1 MARAKV
7 TEESRYSIQ
16 LDDLTFHQLHYL
28 MGVFQNSPVDYTNPD
43 DEPSYESDLR
53 RAVFTA
59 CKDVLGNQ

>member
-1 MARAKV
+1 MAKAKV
-7 TEESRYSIQ
+7 TAEKRYSIQ

-53 RAVFTA
+53 RVIFTA

>member
-7 TEESRYSIQ
+7 TAERRYSIQ

-53 RAVFTA
+53 RTIFTA

>member
-1 MARAKV
+1 MAKARV
-7 TEESRYSIQ
+7 TAESRYSIQ

-53 RAVFTA
+53 RAIFTA

>member
-1 MARAKV
+1 MAKAKV

-28 MGVFQNSPVDYTNPD
+28 MGVFQNSPMDYNNPN

-53 RAVFTA
+53 RAIFTA

>member
-1 MARAKV
+1 MAKAKV
-7 TEESRYSIQ
+7 TAESRYSIQ

-28 MGVFQNSPVDYTNPD
+28 MGVFQNSPVDYINPD

-53 RAVFTA
+53 RAIFTA